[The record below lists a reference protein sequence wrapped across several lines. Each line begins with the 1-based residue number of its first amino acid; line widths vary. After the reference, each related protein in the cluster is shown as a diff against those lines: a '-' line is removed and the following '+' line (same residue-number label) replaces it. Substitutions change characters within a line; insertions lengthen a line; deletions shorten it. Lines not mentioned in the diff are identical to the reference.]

1 MAKKKKPDDPE
12 QYRRFVEVAKE
23 HLGENAEEKLEE
35 ALKKILKRQEAEP
48 GQEPNKQEV
57 PP

>member
-12 QYRRFVEVAKE
+12 QYKRFVKVAKE

-35 ALKKILKRQEAEP
+35 ALKKILPAKKRESQKR
-48 GQEPNKQEV
+48 GKS
-57 PP
+57 